1 MRVTREGISPMGR
14 GVPTIQRISP
24 CDKDRQEA
32 DRREFEAKGLDLIR
46 SLRKELADAKRQTT
60 TSTDRTGP
68 CT

>member
-24 CDKDRQEA
+24 CDKDRREA

-46 SLRKELADAKRQTT
+46 SLRKELADAK
-60 TSTDRTGP
+60 G
-68 CT
+68 